1 MSRRNENSAPTIR
14 DVARACGV
22 SATTVSYVINGKSV
36 LKDDTRE
43 RIFRTMKE
51 MNYHP
56 SAVARGLNSKKV
68 NTIGVLLS
76 VIGPAEFVTNPYSS
90 GLLQGI
96 YLQAQREGCHV
107 TLFTLEWENAEIS
120 GPQLRDGRTDGIV
133 VVAPP
138 LYSDVLPGLA
148 ALKVPVIGISA
159 PVDAGVAVVDVDNE
173 AGLRLTT
180 QHLLELGHKRIAYL
194 TGNDDLASYIPRRAG
209 FCNTMQAAG
218 LDVAEDMILLSSFDG
233 KLAFE
238 QTSALLRQPNRPT
251 AIIAG
256 NDSIALAVI
265 DAARCSGLHVPRDLS
280 VVGFDDTPAASLIT
294 PNLTTIHQPLVDIGE
309 KATALLVERTS
320 KPFELTEEVH
330 LLAPQLV
337 VRGSSGPLHHVTKRR

>member
-1 MSRRNENSAPTIR
+1 MSRRNPNSAPTIR

-36 LKDDTRE
+36 LKEDTRE

-76 VIGPAEFVTNPYSS
+76 VIGAAEFITNPYSS

-107 TLFTLEWENAEIS
+107 TLFTLEWESAEVS

-138 LYSDVLPGLA
+138 LYSDVLSGLTG
-148 ALKVPVIGISA
+148 LKVPVVSIAAS
-159 PVDAGVAVVDVDNE
+159 PNAGVPVVDVDNE
-173 AGLRLTT
+173 AGLRMIT
-180 QHLLELGHKRIAYL
+180 QHLLDLGHKRIAYL

-209 FCNTMQAAG
+209 FQKTMEAAG
-218 LDVAEDMILLSSFDG
+218 LDVPEELIQLSSFDG
-233 KLAFE
+233 TLAFE
-238 QTSALLRQPNRPT
+238 QASALLRQPNRPT

-265 DAARCSGLHVPRDLS
+265 DAARCSGLNVPRDLS
-280 VVGFDDTPAASLIT
+280 VVGFDDTPAASLVT
-294 PNLTTIHQPLVDIGE
+294 PNLTSVHQPLVEIGE

-320 KPFELTEEVH
+320 KEFELSEEVH

-337 VRGSSGPLHHVTKRR
+337 VRGSSGPLHPVTKRR